1 MANKGRARVMKRWIG
16 DSLRYQFTHWKQVLR
31 QAKELRATFARREAF
46 LADLFIFADWP
57 ESLLNNLA
65 RRCKER
71 TIKAGEVLASVS
83 SLVRH
88 VSFVQAGEIKLVVPK
103 DAKSN
108 MMEMQLAMRGA
119 GDIVGAF
126 ALSSLTDQNVAA
138 AKWKYN
144 VVAASSEAQHP
155 FPFHPSQQEPNPFQ
169 HLMSC
174 RAASSRRSHP
184 VWCQV
189 RLLEMTL
196 RDFKDYVALSH
207 RGSTRKALAGMVTL
221 EEELWK
227 RYHAQREAPP

>member
-1 MANKGRARVMKRWIG
+1 M
-16 DSLRYQFTHWKQVLR
+16 LR
-31 QAKELRATFARREAF
+31 QAKNFRLCETRGFPRRPVHLR
-46 LADLFIFADWP
+46 DWP
-57 ESLLNNLA
+57 ESLLTTCA
-65 RRCKER
+65 AVQR
-71 TIKAGEVLASVS
+71 AYHQGQVLASVS

-88 VSFVQAGEIKLVVPK
+88 VSFVQAGEMLVVPRP
-103 DAKSN
+103 S

-138 AKWKYN
+138 AKWKCN

-155 FPFHPSQQEPNPFQ
+155 FPFHPSQQEPTPFQ

-174 RAASSRRSHP
+174 RAASSRRSRP

-196 RDFKDYVALSH
+196 GTQGLCGALTVVPHGSACWDGH
-207 RGSTRKALAGMVTL
+207 LGGGSEAIPASARRPLYRTCPGSTRDSHG
-221 EEELWK
+221 
-227 RYHAQREAPP
+227 